1 MLRKNNSCKFILHI
15 WRAVNARFAVAWQT
29 ISVFFAAIWYKW
41 SIRRY
46 DFLSRRP
53 HRSFRRTRRRDYKRS
68 LKLPGYIV
76 FTRQVN
82 RMLRVHWRIF
92 VPMIVIYAT
101 IMAFAGAITSQEV
114 YNSVG
119 KLISDSMNNLFDGG
133 INSLAQAGL
142 TVLASF
148 SINSS
153 LPADQR
159 LLMALCLMMVWL
171 TTVWLLREIKMNRH
185 PRLRDGLY
193 NASAPI
199 MSTAL
204 VLLVLLVQLL
214 PVGIAAL
221 LYAGLS
227 SADLLSTGFARMLFS
242 VFAAVIAALVLYW
255 ISSTVIALVVVT
267 LPGMYPTR
275 AVKAAGDLVIGRRLR
290 IMYRLAWGV
299 LCVLLTWLV
308 IMVSI
313 VMLDRWLSSMWSWLK
328 NVPIVPY
335 VGVIVVAWSV
345 VWYAAYVYLLYR
357 KVVDD
362 DAKPA

>member
-1 MLRKNNSCKFILHI
+1 M
-15 WRAVNARFAVAWQT
+15 
-29 ISVFFAAIWYKW
+29 
-41 SIRRY
+41 
-46 DFLSRRP
+46 
-53 HRSFRRTRRRDYKRS
+53 
-68 LKLPGYIV
+68 
-76 FTRQVN
+76 
-82 RMLRVHWRIF
+82 
-92 VPMIVIYAT
+92 VP
-101 IMAFAGAITSQEV
+101 
-114 YNSVG
+114 
-119 KLISDSMNNLFDGG
+119 
-133 INSLAQAGL
+133 
-142 TVLASF
+142 
-148 SINSS
+148 
-153 LPADQR
+153 
-159 LLMALCLMMVWL
+159 
-171 TTVWLLREIKMNRH
+171 
-185 PRLRDGLY
+185 
-193 NASAPI
+193 
-199 MSTAL
+199 
-204 VLLVLLVQLL
+204 
-214 PVGIAAL
+214 
-221 LYAGLS
+221 
-227 SADLLSTGFARMLFS
+227 
-242 VFAAVIAALVLYW
+242 YW